1 MTSAIFISTPDHF
14 IHPPPRLFILNA
26 YPAFFDLVS
35 IVTFRL
41 NILTLFPILFSL
53 RDNPLSLSFFFC
65 YFNLISS
72 DPFIPVYSTHAYREG
87 NKPLYGQYFNIYI
100 KHLISKVTLNY
111 QDTA

>member
-14 IHPPPRLFILNA
+14 IHPPPCRFILNA

-53 RDNPLSLSFFFC
+53 RDNPLSLSFFFAI
-65 YFNLISS
+65 LILF
-72 DPFIPVYSTHAYREG
+72 PQTHSY
-87 NKPLYGQYFNIYI
+87 PYI
-100 KHLISKVTLNY
+100 QHMHIEKEINHYTDNTLTY
-111 QDTA
+111 T